1 MRVTGGA
8 LCGRTIRVPPKGVR
22 PSADRVRESLFMVL
36 SSRLAGARVLDLF
49 AGTGALG
56 IEALSRGA
64 ESCVFVELSVRIAA
78 LLRANVRELGLES
91 RTRVE
96 TGPADRWVR
105 KLASED
111 LSFDLILID
120 PPYRITD
127 LGSLFGEVSRLG
139 LLAAD
144 GLIAWEHDR
153 RAAPPPPGLA
163 AIDERRYGDTMV
175 TLLEAAESATG
186 ESPGP
191 GGRTGRS

>member
-1 MRVTGGA
+1 MAMRVTGGT
-8 LCGRTIRVPPKGVR
+8 LSGRRIRVPPKGVR

-64 ESCVFVELSVRIAA
+64 ESCVFVELSMKIAA

-91 RTRVE
+91 RSRVE
-96 TGPADRWVR
+96 TGPADRWIR
-105 KLASED
+105 KLAGEGKN
-111 LSFDLILID
+111 FDLILVD
-120 PPYRITD
+120 PPYRIID
-127 LGSLFGEVSRLG
+127 LGNLLGEVDRLG

-153 RAAPPPPGLA
+153 RAAPPPPGFYAL
-163 AIDERRYGDTMV
+163 DERRYGDTTI
-175 TLLEAAESATG
+175 TLLETAESAG
-186 ESPGP
+186 GGSLGP
-191 GGRTGRS
+191 GDRR